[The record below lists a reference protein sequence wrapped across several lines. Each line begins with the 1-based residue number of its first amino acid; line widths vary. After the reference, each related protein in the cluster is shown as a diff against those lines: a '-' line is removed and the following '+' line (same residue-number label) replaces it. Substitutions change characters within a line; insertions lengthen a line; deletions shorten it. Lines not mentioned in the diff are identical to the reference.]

1 MELELYTRVA
11 LTRDIPER
19 NLKRGDV
26 AMLIDTVP
34 DPDTGK
40 DDYILEIFN
49 AIGETLDVAIVPPTA
64 IAPLRANEVLSVR
77 VLAEA

>member
-11 LTRDIPER
+11 LTCNIPER

-26 AMLIDTVP
+26 AMSIDTVP

-40 DDYILEIFN
+40 DGYILEIFN

-64 IAPLRANEVLSVR
+64 IAPLQANEMLSVR
-77 VLAEA
+77 EPEL